1 MDMGTH
7 TFGQDAGWLETEAGR
22 LIDFAE
28 AARDPRGGFAWLD
41 DHGRPDPAHAR
52 QLWISCRMT
61 HCFALAHNLGR
72 PGAAELAAHGVE
84 GLKTCFR
91 DAANGGWYEALTAD
105 GTPTVTTKSAYP
117 HAFVILAASSAAA
130 AGIPG
135 AAAVLDEALAVHT
148 AHFWDEAAGAAVE
161 MWDEGWTTLDGYRG
175 ANANMHTIEAYLAA
189 ADVTGDPVYRERAL
203 RIVTRLVDGGA
214 RAKDWRLPEHFDS
227 DWQELSD
234 YNRDKPDDP
243 FRPYGA
249 TVGHGLEWSRLLLQ
263 LSCSLGPGAP
273 DWLVPAAQG
282 LFARAVA
289 DGWDADGAPGFVYT
303 TDWDGSPVVRQ
314 RMHWVPAEAVGAA
327 ATLHLVTGEAD
338 YAARYEQWWDY
349 IERYVADYELG
360 SWHHELD
367 PRNRPAATVWDGKAD
382 TYHAYQAT
390 LIPRYPVGPCLAVA
404 TKA

>member
-1 MDMGTH
+1 MGGH
-7 TFGQDAGWLETEAGR
+7 AWGLDHAWLDAEGDR
-22 LIDFAE
+22 LLAFAE

-41 DHGRPDPAHAR
+41 DRGRPDRSHHR
-52 QLWISCRMT
+52 ELYINCRMT
-61 HCFALAHNLGR
+61 HTFSLAARRGREGAL
-72 PGAAELAAHGVE
+72 ELAAHGVE
-84 GLKTCFR
+84 ALRSAFR
-91 DAANGGWYEALTAD
+91 DPANGGWYEGLDDSGDPTAR
-105 GTPTVTTKSAYP
+105 TKSAYP

-130 AGIPG
+130 AGVPG
-135 AAAVLDEALAVHT
+135 AGAVLDEALAIHT
-148 AHFWDEAAGAAVE
+148 DHFWDEDAGCAVE
-161 MWDEGWTTLDGYRG
+161 CWNEDWTELDGYRG

-189 ADVTGDPVYRERAL
+189 SDVTGDPVYRVRAL
-203 RIVTRLVDGGA
+203 AIATRLVLGGA
-214 RAKDWRLPEHFDS
+214 ARKDWRLPEHFDAG
-227 DWQELSD
+227 WNELPD
-234 YNRDKPDDP
+234 YNRAKPDDP

-249 TVGHGLEWSRLLLQ
+249 TVGHGLEWSRLMNQ
-263 LSCSLGPGAP
+263 LAVSLGAEAP
-273 DWLVPAAQG
+273 DWLFPAAAS
-282 LFARAVA
+282 LFERAVA